1 MYTVYILIYMCIKI
15 FLCQKVQNSY
25 LPLILEHLLS
35 EVLLPLI
42 TLLETI
48 QPLSE
53 GQRNPLQKVPNS
65 DVYDE
70 TEK

>member
-1 MYTVYILIYMCIKI
+1 MHKN
-15 FLCQKVQNSY
+15 FSLCQKVQSSY
-25 LPLILEHLLS
+25 LPLILEHLVS

-48 QPLSE
+48 QPLPE